1 MPLIILGLL
10 VVGGLLAYM
19 YFSGHSEKFTGKA
32 QKESKDF
39 HEDEEPAAV
48 IYLPTDIEKEKRRRK
63 VKTGK

>member
-19 YFSGHSEKFTGKA
+19 YVSGRSETSAGEHPKETGDS
-32 QKESKDF
+32 QQEES
-39 HEDEEPAAV
+39 ASV
-48 IYLPTDIEKEKRRRK
+48 IYLPTDIEREKKRRK